1 MGKQEG
7 MSNGIQFRNIHHKST
22 LADLFADDDLHDDH
36 SCASDTDWDL
46 NKKPE
51 EDLKKITFNNHVDD
65 DEVED
70 INIDNKDIRH
80 LNNGG
85 NLSWNI
91 GVQHEQE
98 HQNNHFGGPVVD
110 KHQPSHHLEG
120 HNEGNHI
127 DEEVDKVTEVG

>member
-1 MGKQEG
+1 MVLPLIVCSPETID
-7 MSNGIQFRNIHHKST
+7 NDN
-22 LADLFADDDLHDDH
+22 
-36 SCASDTDWDL
+36 ASSQSS
-46 NKKPE
+46 
-51 EDLKKITFNNHVDD
+51 
-65 DEVED
+65 VEIKD